1 MIHCGASYQTVTRSR
16 SLQLQLFKC
25 HSFQESVTARSWLI
39 KGKSPAKGG
48 EKSKK
53 AREKQFPTTAMA
65 THEMVLNLYDLL
77 TEIVIRSQ
85 RTATGNTPVLPLH
98 F

>member
-1 MIHCGASYQTVTRSR
+1 MELLIKLLQEVGRCSFSYSNVT
-16 SLQLQLFKC
+16 L
-25 HSFQESVTARSWLI
+25 SFQESVTARSWLI